1 MVVVKGASE
10 GMLLQLLGLHL
21 FDRFDRSVAFVVATS
36 FCFVA
41 IVVGRPRVEPNPNP
55 LIKLTNLSVSD
66 TE

>member
-21 FDRFDRSVAFVVATS
+21 FDRYDRSVAFVVATS

-41 IVVGRPRVEPNPNP
+41 IVVGRPRV
-55 LIKLTNLSVSD
+55 D
-66 TE
+66 